1 MASAARS
8 TDAFLSRVAVLL
20 CGTFGTA
27 LLAFATQ
34 IILTRALSVPE
45 YGRLAAMLAAVNV
58 LTPFALIG
66 IGWYWLELF
75 GREGMRARRWI
86 APALRLALLAG
97 LVSSSL
103 LVWYVLATASAE
115 SGHAALLALLIVPV
129 LLGQC
134 LAEGTAVRL
143 QLEERY
149 IALAGWQSLTQLGRA
164 LVALA
169 LFAAGSVHIV
179 NVLGGYALVAAL
191 VIVISVVS
199 LEQVRRGRIALAGHE
214 RLAAAAAL
222 EPAPSLREVLGA
234 AAPYCLVTLF
244 YLIYSQGI
252 VAMVNPLLGSE
263 AAGIY
268 NVAFLITAAVYL
280 IPNVVYMKYLASKI
294 FRWWSHDR
302 AMFNCA
308 FHLGVAT
315 HLAMGLVCGA
325 LVAATASF
333 VIPALFGS
341 RYMAAVPVLWILA
354 FGIPVR
360 FVQHAYGSAL
370 FSKEHIGRKI
380 RYMACAAT
388 ASVVLIAL
396 LAPAF
401 GLAGAAAAAVLAEL
415 LLLALYVYGVARHVD
430 GIDVL
435 ASFRL
440 STLFL
445 SFGHVRR
452 HQG

>member
-8 TDAFLSRVAVLL
+8 TKEFLSRIAVLL

-34 IILTRALSVPE
+34 IILTRSMAVPE
-45 YGRLAAMLAAVNV
+45 YGRLAALLAAVNV

-75 GREGMRARRWI
+75 GREGARARRWI

-97 LVSSSL
+97 LLSTAL
-103 LVWYVLATASAE
+103 LVSYVLGTA
-115 SGHAALLALLIVPV
+115 AADTGQAVLLALLIVPV
-129 LLGQC
+129 LLGQS

-149 IALAGWQSLTQLGRA
+149 FALAAWQSMPQLGRA
-164 LVALA
+164 VVALA
-169 LFAAGSVHIV
+169 LLALGSVSITGV
-179 NVLGGYALVAAL
+179 VAGYALVAAL
-191 VIVISVVS
+191 ISAVSLVS
-199 LEQVRRGRIALAGHE
+199 LEQVRGGRIALAGHAPVD
-214 RLAAAAAL
+214 RRAAL
-222 EPAPSLREVLGA
+222 EPAPSLPEVLGA

-294 FRWWSHDR
+294 LRWWSHDR
-302 AMFNCA
+302 AMFNSA

-315 HLAMGLVCGA
+315 HLATGVGCGVLVGA
-325 LVAATASF
+325 SASWI
-333 VIPALFGS
+333 IPALFGS
-341 RYMAAVPVLWILA
+341 RYVAAVPVLWILA
-354 FGIPVR
+354 LGIPVR
-360 FVQHAYGSAL
+360 FVQHSYGSAL

-380 RYMACAAT
+380 RYMGCAAA
-388 ASVVLIAL
+388 ASVVLTAL
-396 LAPAF
+396 LAPML
-401 GLAGAAAAAVLAEL
+401 GVAGAAAAAVLSEL

-430 GIDVL
+430 GLDVL
-435 ASFRL
+435 ATFRP

-445 SFGHVRR
+445 SFGYVRR